1 MGDNFAYVGV
11 RIISRLKELGLKQ
24 ADLCRETGLSTTAI
38 SQYCTGKQVPNTSAL
53 YSLANAL
60 KTSMEWLLT
69 GSDPAAEHL
78 TNKDNEQPRS
88 RFEVYCDGVPLSE
101 AEADLVAM
109 YRLLPEQ
116 HKEEVFELVHFKYK
130 RIVEDKK
137 GSIYSTYTD
146 ENKQQ
151 KSDPT
156 NGDNTKSGTA

>member
-1 MGDNFAYVGV
+1 MSIYERVQKL
-11 RIISRLKELGLKQ
+11 IQEQGLTVKQ
-24 ADLCRETGLSTTAI
+24 LERE
-38 SQYCTGKQVPNTSAL
+38 CD
-53 YSLANAL
+53 LANATIRRWETQTPNIESVRRVAQRL
-60 KTSMEWLLT
+60 HTSLDYLVN
-69 GSDPAAEHL
+69 GSSPNA
-78 TNKDNEQPRS
+78 NEEPL
-88 RFEVYCDGVPLSE
+88 VCDGIPLNE
-101 AEADLVAM
+101 AEADLIAM

-116 HKEEVFELVHFKYK
+116 HKEEVFDLVHFKYK